1 MCTCVVNIF
10 RSSSVWTGMN
20 EIVYCVLPDYYNIH
34 RTISTTSTQ
43 SRKIIATTNAN
54 WADFSIIID
63 QTLRIIANYT

>member
-20 EIVYCVLPDYYNIH
+20 EIVYCVQTDYYNIH
-34 RTISTTSTQ
+34 CTIRTTSAQ
-43 SRKIIATTNAN
+43 SRKIITTTNAN

-63 QTLRIIANYT
+63 WTLCE